1 MHLQSYRARPNPQR
15 AASGSALQ
23 TAGSGCDT
31 TQPGLYSE
39 RSWRSLTVADGCT
52 PIDADILVSRWV
64 DPRSSRRCE
73 KAVSAS
79 DRHVIGVAVKA
90 TRLKLARGP
99 HTVFN
104 GIMPAGTM
112 HITGPSQLLTAEFH
126 APCDFIHFHV
136 SNDCLRNNQNAAHAD
151 PSRLPDLNDLLIR
164 DPLAESLCRT
174 LIERSGADDWR
185 YAQSVGQTLV
195 VHIARMERPQ
205 SQINA
210 LPKWRL
216 KRVQEYVG
224 AHLDEP
230 LCLADMAAVAGLS
243 RMHFAAQFRA
253 ATGYRPHEYLLH
265 QRVESAKEILSN
277 TAMPLAQVAV
287 ALGFQAQA
295 HFSTVFKRLTGE
307 TPGRWRSNVLAEKH
321 ALCPTPSNGSRRDT
335 LQQLESARSCT
346 TPLASRKLPSG
357 GARVDR
363 GRWCGSH
370 DHTGDNQRLYQ
381 SSPTLLRKDM

>member
-1 MHLQSYRARPNPQR
+1 MGFQTYRAEPDLRH
-15 AASGSALQ
+15 AAGCCSLQ
-23 TAGSGCDT
+23 KAYVECDT
-31 TQPGLYSE
+31 SQPGLHPE
-39 RSWRSLTVADGCT
+39 RAWRRLAVADEGP
-52 PIDADILVSRWV
+52 PIEADILVSRWV
-64 DPRSSRRCE
+64 DSRSSYRCE
-73 KAVSAS
+73 KAVSAP

-136 SNDCLRNNQNAAHAD
+136 SNDCLRKNQNAAHGD
-151 PSRLPDLNDLLIR
+151 PSRPPDLNDLVIR

-174 LIERSGADDWR
+174 LIERSGADDRR
-185 YAQSVGQTLV
+185 YAHSVGQTLV
-195 VHIARMERPQ
+195 MHIARMERPQ
-205 SQINA
+205 SRINA

-216 KRVQEYVG
+216 KRVQEYVS

-295 HFSTVFKRLTGE
+295 HFSTVFRRLTGE

-321 ALCPTPSNGSRRDT
+321 ARFLAPSNGSRRDT
-335 LQQLESARSCT
+335 SQQHGERPLMHNAIGKLEDAEWWGTR
-346 TPLASRKLPSG
+346 
-357 GARVDR
+357 
-363 GRWCGSH
+363 
-370 DHTGDNQRLYQ
+370 
-381 SSPTLLRKDM
+381 